1 MQDENNHRQDKL
13 TLRMTT
19 LIFILCF
26 LVPVIYSLVTGKCL
40 FNTCSLKLECLKGFI
55 TEKNRDSFCS
65 PSSMQ
70 QTNVKTSSGNLS
82 SCPLKTPLASSS
94 KPEELNKGES
104 KPSPAVESQQK
115 NFNISG

>member
-55 TEKNRDSFCS
+55 AEKNKDSFCCSIS
-65 PSSMQ
+65 PKQSEEKPPA
-70 QTNVKTSSGNLS
+70 VLS
-82 SCPLKTPLASSS
+82 SAESDKGGLKP
-94 KPEELNKGES
+94 GD
-104 KPSPAVESQQK
+104 SQQK
-115 NFNISG
+115 NFNVSG